1 MIALLFLEVRIY
13 HLPIMHYLFDDIYA
27 NILNSLV
34 NFSILKENIF
44 LHDNQ
49 HIDYKVLDDQYKGCL
64 SIGFFFEF
72 IFYFNEFLIFF
83 GFYLITNIPK
93 GHIEEIFALGSI
105 FSKANNKY
113 SITCVLSDKTC
124 FNLNISQS

>member
-1 MIALLFLEVRIY
+1 MIALLFIKVDIY
-13 HLPIMHYLFDDIYA
+13 HLPIIIMIMHYLFDDIYA

-64 SIGFFFEF
+64 SNFFLKF
-72 IFYFNEFLIFF
+72 IFCFNEFLIFF
-83 GFYLITNIPK
+83 GFYLINNIPK
-93 GHIEEIFALGSI
+93 AHIEEIF
-105 FSKANNKY
+105 
-113 SITCVLSDKTC
+113 V
-124 FNLNISQS
+124 

>member
-64 SIGFFFEF
+64 SIFFLKF

-83 GFYLITNIPK
+83 GFYLINNIPK
-93 GHIEEIFALGSI
+93 AHIEEIFALGSI

-113 SITCVLSDKTC
+113 SITCVLDLIKHALT
-124 FNLNISQS
+124 

>member
-13 HLPIMHYLFDDIYA
+13 HLPSMHYLFDDIYA

-49 HIDYKVLDDQYKGCL
+49 HIDYKVLDDQYKECL
-64 SIGFFFEF
+64 SIVCF
-72 IFYFNEFLIFF
+72 
-83 GFYLITNIPK
+83 
-93 GHIEEIFALGSI
+93 
-105 FSKANNKY
+105 
-113 SITCVLSDKTC
+113 
-124 FNLNISQS
+124 FNLSSTLMNFLFSLDFI

>member
-1 MIALLFLEVRIY
+1 
-13 HLPIMHYLFDDIYA
+13 MHYLFDDIYA

-64 SIGFFFEF
+64 SIVF
-72 IFYFNEFLIFF
+72 
-83 GFYLITNIPK
+83 
-93 GHIEEIFALGSI
+93 
-105 FSKANNKY
+105 
-113 SITCVLSDKTC
+113 
-124 FNLNISQS
+124 FNLSSILMNFLFSLDFI

>member
-49 HIDYKVLDDQYKGCL
+49 HMDYKVLDDQYKGCL
-64 SIGFFFEF
+64 SIGLF
-72 IFYFNEFLIFF
+72 
-83 GFYLITNIPK
+83 
-93 GHIEEIFALGSI
+93 
-105 FSKANNKY
+105 
-113 SITCVLSDKTC
+113 
-124 FNLNISQS
+124 FNLSSTLMNFLFSLDFI